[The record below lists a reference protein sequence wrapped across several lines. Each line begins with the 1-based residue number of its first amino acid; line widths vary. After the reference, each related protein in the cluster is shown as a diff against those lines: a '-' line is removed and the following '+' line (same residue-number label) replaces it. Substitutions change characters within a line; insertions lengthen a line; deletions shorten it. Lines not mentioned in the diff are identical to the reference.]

1 MGAQLLSCVG
11 AGRISFF
18 DNYQGE
24 LVPKEPM
31 RVARRFNAGNEFMMA
46 KVPKEGV
53 TKFKMERCEILG
65 VFNDFQKLQF
75 RTQQGPDASAGA

>member
-1 MGAQLLSCVG
+1 
-11 AGRISFF
+11 
-18 DNYQGE
+18 
-24 LVPKEPM
+24 M

-46 KVPKEGV
+46 KVPKGRLKRRPASASAVPLEGV